1 MRANEFLTEVT
12 TVKKDASGNIRNVQF
27 KTPSVTAKQTF
38 RPDSTP
44 GYQQATYNDPKK
56 GTNLSVK
63 GSPETGFTTSAT
75 QKVGDITLGAKQN
88 ASGQNTF
95 TAQLGNK
102 KIKKTFENTQ
112 KGREY
117 NHLEDLV
124 TFEGS
129 KGALKAAEILTRL
142 GQDSKDVSI
151 KWDGNPTLFWGREP
165 DGTFVM
171 TGKNGWGKNK
181 TTSSGALSD
190 FIMNTGKGEDWRQDF
205 ANSMGNIFEI
215 LEANTPADMKGYV
228 YGDLL
233 YYPSRPFAKT
243 DAGIQFTPNNVTYT
257 VDPSSKL
264 GQRITGS
271 QVGIVAHTY
280 HDAFGDKQGTP
291 IKNTNSV
298 NSNAVVVLGQTYVTH
313 QPKVDTSDV
322 QDIVS
327 TANAN
332 AQIIDNWLAPE
343 QGLSRKDA
351 ILYNY
356 VNQMT
361 KQGKLAQLRTGF
373 MDWLKTSKV
382 SKGQQAK
389 LMAGDTKGLD
399 AILELV
405 VKIQTIKNNI
415 IDQLDNAGADV
426 TASTGGERGGEGY
439 VATRD
444 KIKLVPRHRWTPN

>member
-1 MRANEFLTEVT
+1 MRAWQILTE
-12 TVKKDASGNIRNVQF
+12 A
-27 KTPSVTAKQTF
+27 
-38 RPDSTP
+38 
-44 GYQQATYNDPKK
+44 
-56 GTNLSVK
+56 
-63 GSPETGFTTSAT
+63 
-75 QKVGDITLGAKQN
+75 
-88 ASGQNTF
+88 
-95 TAQLGNK
+95 
-102 KIKKTFENTQ
+102 TQ

-165 DGTFVM
+165 NGEFVM
-171 TGKNGWGKNK
+171 TGKNGWGRQKA
-181 TTSSGALSD
+181 TSSGQLQD

-205 ANSMGNIFEI
+205 ASSMGNIFEI

-264 GQRITGS
+264 GQRITSS

-280 HDAFGDKQGTP
+280 HDAFGDKAGTP
-291 IKNTNSV
+291 IKDTNSV

-313 QPKVDTSDV
+313 QPKVDTSAV

-332 AQIIDNWLAPE
+332 AQIINNWLAPE

-373 MDWLKTSKV
+373 IDWLKTSKV
-382 SKGQQAK
+382 SQGQQAK
-389 LMAGDTKGLD
+389 LIAGDTKGLD

-405 VKIQTIKNNI
+405 VKIQTIKNNL

-426 TASTGGERGGEGY
+426 TASTDGERGGEGY

-444 KIKLVPRHRWTPN
+444 KIKLVPRHRWRPN

>member
-1 MRANEFLTEVT
+1 MRASQFLTE
-12 TVKKDASGNIRNVQF
+12 A
-27 KTPSVTAKQTF
+27 
-38 RPDSTP
+38 
-44 GYQQATYNDPKK
+44 
-56 GTNLSVK
+56 
-63 GSPETGFTTSAT
+63 
-75 QKVGDITLGAKQN
+75 
-88 ASGQNTF
+88 
-95 TAQLGNK
+95 
-102 KIKKTFENTQ
+102 TQ

-190 FIMNTGKGEDWRQDF
+190 FIMNTGKGEDWSQDF

>member
-1 MRANEFLTEVT
+1 MKANEFLTEVT

-102 KIKKTFENTQ
+102 RIKKTFENTQ

-233 YYPSRPFAKT
+233 YYPSKSFAKT

-257 VDPSSKL
+257 VDPNSKL
-264 GQRITGS
+264 GQRIAGS

>member
-1 MRANEFLTEVT
+1 MRAKQFLKEDWVCGKCYSDPCACEALTE
-12 TVKKDASGNIRNVQF
+12 A
-27 KTPSVTAKQTF
+27 
-38 RPDSTP
+38 
-44 GYQQATYNDPKK
+44 
-56 GTNLSVK
+56 
-63 GSPETGFTTSAT
+63 
-75 QKVGDITLGAKQN
+75 
-88 ASGQNTF
+88 
-95 TAQLGNK
+95 
-102 KIKKTFENTQ
+102 TQ
-112 KGREY
+112 KGRDY

-129 KGALKAAEILTRL
+129 KGALQAASILQRL

-181 TTSSGALSD
+181 STSSGALAD
-190 FIMNTGKGEDWRQDF
+190 FIMNTGQGEEWRKDF
-205 ANSMGNIFEI
+205 ASDMAGVFDA
-215 LEANTPADMKGYV
+215 LERNTPADMRGYV

-233 YYPSRPFAKT
+233 YTPRKPFVTSDK
-243 DAGIQFTPNNVTYT
+243 GIQFTPNKVTYT
-257 VDPSSKL
+257 VDPKSKL
-264 GQRITGS
+264 GQRIANS
-271 QVGIVAHTY
+271 SVGIVAHTY
-280 HDAFGDKQGTP
+280 HDEFGSKQGTP
-291 IKNTNSV
+291 IKDTNSV
-298 NSNAVVVLGQTYVTH
+298 NSNEVVVLGQTYVTH
-313 QPKVDTSDV
+313 QPKVDTSVV

-373 MDWLKTSKV
+373 YDWLKTSKV

-389 LMAGDTKGLD
+389 LMAGDDKGLD

-405 VKIQTIKNNI
+405 VKIQTAKNDI
-415 IDQLDNAGADV
+415 IDQLDSAGSDV
-426 TASTGGERGGEGY
+426 TATTKGERGGEGY

>member
-1 MRANEFLTEVT
+1 MRAKQFLKEDWVCGKCYSDPCACEALTE
-12 TVKKDASGNIRNVQF
+12 A
-27 KTPSVTAKQTF
+27 
-38 RPDSTP
+38 
-44 GYQQATYNDPKK
+44 
-56 GTNLSVK
+56 
-63 GSPETGFTTSAT
+63 
-75 QKVGDITLGAKQN
+75 
-88 ASGQNTF
+88 
-95 TAQLGNK
+95 
-102 KIKKTFENTQ
+102 TQ

-165 DGTFVM
+165 DGQFVM

-181 TTSSGALSD
+181 TTSSGALAD
-190 FIMNTGKGEDWRQDF
+190 FIMNSGQGEDWRKDF
-205 ANSMGNIFEI
+205 ASDMAGVFDT
-215 LEANTPADMKGYV
+215 LERNTPADMRGYV

-233 YYPSRPFAKT
+233 YTPRKPFAKT
-243 DAGIQFTPNNVTYT
+243 EQGIQFTPNNVTYT
-257 VDPSSKL
+257 VDPNSKL
-264 GQRITGS
+264 GQRIANS
-271 QVGIVAHTY
+271 SVGIVAHTY

-291 IKNTNSV
+291 IKDTNSV
-298 NSNAVVVLGQTYVTH
+298 NSKDVVVLGQTYVTH

-332 AQIIDNWLAPE
+332 AQIINNWLAPE

-361 KQGKLAQLRTGF
+361 KQGKLDQLRTGF
-373 MDWLKTSKV
+373 YDWLKTSKV
-382 SKGQQAK
+382 SQGQQAK
-389 LMAGDTKGLD
+389 LMAGDDKGLD
-399 AILELV
+399 AILDLV
-405 VKIQTIKNNI
+405 VKIQTIKNNL
-415 IDQLDNAGADV
+415 IDQLDNAGSDV
-426 TASTGGERGGEGY
+426 TATTKGQQGGEGY

>member
-1 MRANEFLTEVT
+1 MKANEFLTEVT

>member
-1 MRANEFLTEVT
+1 MKANEFLTEVT

-165 DGTFVM
+165 DGEFVM
-171 TGKNGWGKNK
+171 TGKNGWGRQKA
-181 TTSSGALSD
+181 TSSGQLQD
-190 FIMNTGKGEDWRQDF
+190 FIMNTGKGEDWRQGF
-205 ANSMGNIFEI
+205 ASSMGNIFEI

-264 GQRITGS
+264 GQRIAGS

-280 HDAFGDKQGTP
+280 HDAFGDKNGTP
-291 IKNTNSV
+291 IKDTNSV

-389 LMAGDTKGLD
+389 LMASDTKGLD

>member
-1 MRANEFLTEVT
+1 MRASQFLTE
-12 TVKKDASGNIRNVQF
+12 A
-27 KTPSVTAKQTF
+27 
-38 RPDSTP
+38 
-44 GYQQATYNDPKK
+44 
-56 GTNLSVK
+56 
-63 GSPETGFTTSAT
+63 
-75 QKVGDITLGAKQN
+75 
-88 ASGQNTF
+88 
-95 TAQLGNK
+95 
-102 KIKKTFENTQ
+102 TQ

-165 DGTFVM
+165 NGEFVM
-171 TGKNGWGKNK
+171 TGKNGWGRQKA
-181 TTSSGALSD
+181 TSSGQLQD
-190 FIMNTGKGEDWRQDF
+190 FIMNTGKGEDWRQGF
-205 ANSMGNIFEI
+205 ASSMGNIFEI

-233 YYPSRPFAKT
+233 YYPSRPFKQT
-243 DAGIQFTPNNVTYT
+243 DSGIQFTPNNVTYT

-264 GQRITGS
+264 GQRIAGS

-280 HDAFGDKQGTP
+280 HDAFGDKNGTP
-291 IKNTNSV
+291 IKDTNSV

-313 QPKVDTSDV
+313 QPKVDTSAV

-415 IDQLDNAGADV
+415 IDQLDSAGADV